1 MLQQATAR
9 VQTQFPDDVLVQAKL
24 FAALAET
31 YYRLG
36 MIQEMANVCQKSYD
50 VLREAL
56 PPEHPVLLQALGDVG
71 AAHFASGRF
80 DQAIPI
86 LEDTL
91 RRKEKAGVDAN
102 SLLETMGNLALA
114 YAAAGR
120 LDEALPLHEE
130 TFRKATASLGCEH
143 RGTLNYMGNLAEA
156 YRQVKRLSQALSLRR
171 RSVSAAAASARSG

>member
-1 MLQQATAR
+1 M
-9 VQTQFPDDVLVQAKL
+9 QTQFQDDVLVQAKL

-36 MIQEMANVCQKSYD
+36 MIQEMADVCQKSYD

-56 PPEHPVLLQALGDVG
+56 PPEHPALLQALGDVG

-80 DQAIPI
+80 DQAIPV

-130 TFRKATASLGCEH
+130 TLRKATASLGCEH
-143 RGTLNYMGNLAEA
+143 RDTLNYMGNLAEA
-156 YRQVKRLSQALSLRR
+156 YRKSSVLARPCLGR
-171 RSVSAAAASARSG
+171 RSVRAAAASARSG